1 MPEEFD
7 NADLISNLPD
17 VFTPFSAE
25 EFDELKMFVQH
36 MADIEELDL
45 AGRKTM
51 TMNLGAK
58 GASVKDTDRDRVT
71 ALMSAYRKVAL
82 LNDEPGTFN
91 KARNVLGRHAHEK
104 GTPRAETILGWLGQ
118 LKQMHKGIISES
130 RVMAYQL
137 ENPDGS
143 TEELKPET
151 IIDWLVNG
159 VVSHS
164 DSDARRRWDALGG
177 WANGGILMNIL
188 VTVSDDL
195 QVFRGMNEIVLGVL
209 AEDDLKPE
217 SLDGAGAT

>member
-1 MPEEFD
+1 MPKDFD
-7 NADLISNLPD
+7 NADLMGNLPD

-25 EFDELKMFVQH
+25 ELGELKMFVQH
-36 MADIEELDL
+36 MADIEQLDL

-58 GASVKDTDRDRVT
+58 GASVEDIDRDRVT

-91 KARNVLGRHAHEK
+91 KVRNLLGRHAHEK
-104 GTPRAETILGWLGQ
+104 GTPRAEAILGWLRQ
-118 LKQMHKGIISES
+118 LKEMHKGIVGES

-164 DSDARRRWDALGG
+164 DSDARRRWDAL
-177 WANGGILMNIL
+177 
-188 VTVSDDL
+188 DD
-195 QVFRGMNEIVLGVL
+195 
-209 AEDDLKPE
+209 
-217 SLDGAGAT
+217 